1 MPYKKLAIILGNCL
15 FPNHDILEPD
25 EQTLFFMAEDTGLC
39 THFRYH
45 KHKLT
50 LFLSAMRSHKLQI
63 ERSHPVAYWELDSG
77 NQLLSYEDKLKRTLE
92 EHSSIEELVTYDIE
106 DKFFDRQL
114 RQFARNQN
122 ITLTIV
128 SSPGFLTTRDEFQE
142 YVDST
147 RKPFM
152 AKFYQQQRR
161 KLNALVT
168 ENGEPLHGKW
178 SFDEDNRKKLPKD
191 ISIPELPS
199 AHVNKHT
206 EAVMNLVNELF
217 PDHPGST
224 DNFYWATTRE
234 SALKLADRFFEE
246 RFNDFGPYEDA
257 IDSQEVHI
265 FHSVL
270 SPYINMGMLTP
281 EELLDKALDAAQ
293 QHNIHYASVE
303 GYVRQIIGW
312 REFMR
317 GMYHTHNLEGNHF
330 GFKRKMKPCWYDG
343 TTGIPPLDDSIK
355 KANEYAYVHH
365 IERLM
370 ILGNIMLLSE
380 LDPDEVYKWFM
391 ELFIDSA
398 DWVMVPNVYG
408 MSQFADGGTFA
419 TKPYIGG
426 SNYIAK
432 MSNYKKSKEWSDIVD
447 GLYWR
452 FIDRQRN
459 LFGKNPRM
467 SMMTSTFDKMKADKK
482 ERILGAAEEFLE
494 RVTA

>member
-1 MPYKKLAIILGNCL
+1 MPYKKLAIVLGNCL
-15 FPNHDILEPD
+15 FPSHEPLEPD
-25 EQTLFFMAEDTGLC
+25 HETLFFMAEDTGLC

-45 KHKLT
+45 KHKLV
-50 LFLSAMRSHKLQI
+50 LFLSAMRSHQLQI
-63 ERSHPVAYWELDSG
+63 ERSHPVAYWELNAD
-77 NQLLSYEDKLKRTLE
+77 NQSLSYEDKLKKTLD
-92 EHSSIEELVTYDIE
+92 EHDTIEELVTYDIE
-106 DKFFDRQL
+106 DKFFDQQL
-114 RQFARNQN
+114 RKFARDQHVL
-122 ITLTIV
+122 LTIV
-128 SSPGFLTTRDEFQE
+128 PSQGFLTPRDEFQE

-147 RKPFM
+147 KKPFM

-178 SFDEDNRKKLPKD
+178 SFDEDNRQKLPKD

-199 AHVNKHT
+199 ANVNQHT

-217 PDHPGST
+217 PDHPGHT

-234 SALKLADRFFEE
+234 SALKLADQFFEE
-246 RFNDFGPYEDA
+246 RFNNFGPYEDA
-257 IDSQEVHI
+257 IDSEEVHI

-270 SPYINMGMLTP
+270 SPYINMGLLTP

-293 QHNIHYASVE
+293 EHNIHYPSVE

-317 GMYHTHNLEGNHF
+317 GMYHTHDLEGNHF
-330 GFKRKMKPCWYDG
+330 SFKRKMKACWYDG

-432 MSNYKKSKEWSDIVD
+432 MSNYKKSKEWSDVVD

-467 SMMTSTFDKMKADKK
+467 AMMTSTFDKMNADKK

-494 RVTA
+494 RVTE